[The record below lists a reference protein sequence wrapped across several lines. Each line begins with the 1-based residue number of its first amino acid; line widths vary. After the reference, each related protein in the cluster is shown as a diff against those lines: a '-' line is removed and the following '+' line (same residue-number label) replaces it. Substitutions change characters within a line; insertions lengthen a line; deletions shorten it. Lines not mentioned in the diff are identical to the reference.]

1 MYHFV
6 ANGVYRF
13 CEWVTRLA
21 YLNVLWISFSLLGL
35 IVLGAGPSTVAM
47 YTVTR
52 KWLTGNLDI
61 PIFKTFFNTYK
72 KEFQRGNLLGIILF
86 CILAVFWI
94 DFKIFAVMDA
104 EFSVVTIL
112 LSSLSL
118 VFFVLLLFI
127 FPVYVHFNIKLSEVF
142 KFSVLIGF
150 SKPFYSLMMIAGSF
164 GALFISLLHV
174 TVILFFSGSLFSLIM
189 SAIALRAFKS
199 LERSQ
204 ADEQAA

>member
-61 PIFKTFFNTYK
+61 PIFKTFFQTYK

>member
-21 YLNVLWISFSLLGL
+21 YLNVLWISFSLLGF

-52 KWLTGNLDI
+52 KWLTGNPDV
-61 PIFKTFFNTYK
+61 PIFKTFFAAYK
-72 KEFQRGNLLGIILF
+72 KEFLSGNLLGIILF
-86 CILAVFWI
+86 IILAVFWL
-94 DFKIFAVMDA
+94 DFKIFAVMNA
-104 EFSVVTIL
+104 EFSIVTIL

-127 FPVYVHFNIKLSEVF
+127 FPVYVHYNIKLSEVF
-142 KFSVLIGF
+142 KFSILVGL
-150 SKPFYSLMMIAGSF
+150 SKPFYSLMMIAGAI

-189 SAIALRAFKS
+189 SALALKAFKS

-204 ADEQAA
+204 AKEQAA